1 MLPNLID
8 TEDFAQL
15 SKLFAKSCQTISVL
29 AEIIDQV
36 KKENE
41 ALRAELEARKHA

>member
-1 MLPNLID
+1 MLPGLID
-8 TEDFAQL
+8 TEDFVQL

-36 KKENE
+36 KRENE
-41 ALRAELEARKHA
+41 TLKAELEAKKL